1 MLDWALGNCCIIIC
15 YDYLSVSLTI
25 YLSNIRKSPT
35 VKPDP
40 SLVTNQQADDKR
52 RKTDQGQA
60 LADKTQKGT
69 GKMIELDMVS
79 SDEDFW
85 GLVYH
90 PSSCSSNE
98 EPLNLWK

>member
-1 MLDWALGNCCIIIC
+1 M
-15 YDYLSVSLTI
+15 
-25 YLSNIRKSPT
+25 
-35 VKPDP
+35 KPDP

-79 SDEDFW
+79 SDEDF
-85 GLVYH
+85 
-90 PSSCSSNE
+90 
-98 EPLNLWK
+98 